1 MIHFISF
8 RCIFKPICCLFE
20 AEIYRKYTEH
30 LSPRSLQISTL
41 ALDMQPDKSSK
52 KSCCYERKTSE
63 SSWLTWTCYIT
74 WRDMSFNRDHHVEQW
89 HLGTETSVWNC
100 NGDWI
105 DMKRCQM
112 NPRSFNHSRAGCCP
126 CPPTSAFTFIHG
138 DSFGGAMCG
147 YQDDVDQDFG
157 DLQQK
162 LPDFDMFF
170 WFWCLASKQTHWFHQ
185 KTNPPPQKNSQG
197 ATFFF
202 QRFVQKKTL
211 AAISASNMAGSRSW

>member
-8 RCIFKPICCLFE
+8 RCIFQPICCLFE
-20 AEIYRKYTEH
+20 AEIYRKYTDH
-30 LSPRSLQISTL
+30 LSPRSLQVSTL

-63 SSWLTWTCYIT
+63 SSWLTWTCYII

-89 HLGTETSVWNC
+89 NLGTETSVWNC

-112 NPRSFNHSRAGCCP
+112 NPRSFKHSRAGCCP

-157 DLQQK
+157 DLQQNFQILTCFFDFGVLLQDKLTSSINRQIPPPKK
-162 LPDFDMFF
+162 LPGCDIFF
-170 WFWCLASKQTHWFHQ
+170 SKICST
-185 KTNPPPQKNSQG
+185 
-197 ATFFF
+197 
-202 QRFVQKKTL
+202 KTL
-211 AAISASNMAGSRSW
+211 AAISASNMTGSRSW